1 MKQDLGQTLDD
12 FIINVIISES
22 GVQQGDVLGPF
33 LFAISIQPLLVELN
47 KLSKSRVDLVTTV
60 NGFALGYLD
69 DISINANFPNM
80 VKIIELI
87 HIKGPEFGITLNL
100 KKCKI
105 LMGKRD
111 SIDAADIDYLK
122 YGQLF
127 SGNLDS
133 VCRHPE
139 NCVSRTLGDNSYG
152 VVLLGAPL
160 GSDSFVKSFLKK
172 KMLKLNEEIRKL
184 ILFDD
189 SHAKWLLFSKVVN
202 SKLNF
207 LLRLLGRK
215 FFAPYFNSV
224 NESLR
229 DIFSSIISCKISD
242 TAWHQACLDI
252 KDGGFGIPNIEESSY
267 AAQIAA
273 ASDCK
278 SVLDRLFTSSVV
290 NSTDWFHSVRVSLD
304 HINTFIYD
312 QDNFIVFDE
321 LITRRFDKFGKQ
333 HFLASFEKLNFL
345 DKFKIKSIK
354 FSESDKARFLS
365 LSCAHAGDFLFAGS
379 STSNKVVTSTEFAIM
394 CCFRLG
400 LPLPISSSS
409 LRCKI
414 CKSSPLFGEKGE
426 HSHCCPAG
434 GFRLVKHNVI
444 VAAICALTSA
454 AGVSTSTSMKNI
466 FPDSTT
472 GKRPDIKLINP
483 NFDVDSKPIEVID
496 VQITNTGNKSN
507 VLGCSKTSLHA
518 ANLSANAKI
527 RKYQSLCDVNSMSF
541 RACIMES
548 HGALNDQFINL
559 IKLCVNKQHLLT
571 NIPSSIL
578 SQFWFRYF
586 SLALQQANAR
596 MFIAHVAGIHNKE
609 AEAFANFL
617 PDKINSFNAFVVSE
631 MK

>member
-1 MKQDLGQTLDD
+1 L
-12 FIINVIISES
+12 NRSS
-22 GVQQGDVLGPF
+22 G
-33 LFAISIQPLLVELN
+33 E
-47 KLSKSRVDLVTTV
+47 
-60 NGFALGYLD
+60 
-69 DISINANFPNM
+69 
-80 VKIIELI
+80 
-87 HIKGPEFGITLNL
+87 
-100 KKCKI
+100 
-105 LMGKRD
+105 
-111 SIDAADIDYLK
+111 
-122 YGQLF
+122 
-127 SGNLDS
+127 
-133 VCRHPE
+133 
-139 NCVSRTLGDNSYG
+139 NSYG

-160 GSDSFVKSFLKK
+160 GSDSFIKAFLKK
-172 KMLKLNEEIRKL
+172 KMFKLNDEIRKL

-202 SKLNF
+202 NKLNF

-215 FFAPYFNSV
+215 FFAPHFNSI
-224 NESLR
+224 NESLK
-229 DIFSSIISCKISD
+229 DIFSSIICCKID
-242 TAWHQACLDI
+242 EFAWHQACLDI
-252 KDGGFGIPNIEESSY
+252 KDGGFGIPNIEESAY

-278 SVLDRLFTSSVV
+278 SVLDRLFSGTVV
-290 NSTDWFHSVRVSLD
+290 DSTDWFQSVQSSLE

-312 QDNFIVFDE
+312 QDNYIVFVD
-321 LITRRFDKFGKQ
+321 LVTRRFDKFGKQ
-333 HFLASFEKLNFL
+333 HYLASFEKINFL
-345 DKFKIKSIK
+345 DKFKEKMFK
-354 FSESDKARFLS
+354 CSESDKARMLS
-365 LSCAHAGDFLFAGS
+365 LANAHAGDFLYAGS
-379 STSNKVVTSTEFAIM
+379 NTSNKVVTSTEFSIM

-400 LPLPISSSS
+400 LPLPISSTS

-454 AGVSTSTSMKNI
+454 AGISTSTSMKNI

-472 GKRPDIKLINP
+472 GKRPDVKLINP

-507 VLGCSKTSLHA
+507 VSGSARSSLHA
-518 ANLSANAKI
+518 ANISANAKN
-527 RKYQSLCDVNSMSF
+527 RKYQGLCDVNNMSF

-559 IKLCVNKQHLLT
+559 IKHCVNKQHLLT

-586 SLALQQANAR
+586 SLALPLRPAA
-596 MFIAHVAGIHNKE
+596 ICGGCGDCGAYIIIKKKKSYILE
-609 AEAFANFL
+609 
-617 PDKINSFNAFVVSE
+617 
-631 MK
+631 